1 MDERDTPATGVLPGG
16 RPADRSAD
24 RTVVVWVSAGAL
36 AWALTRALVVWLLLD
51 RHAWVAGD
59 LAYFDQS
66 LAAVPDLGL
75 ASTLVEYPL
84 PGVLVVVL
92 PGFLAALVGAPGA
105 YAETVLVLS
114 LLADAAFAVL
124 LALLGGRRRRTA
136 ATVWILAV
144 PLLGAT
150 TYARFDLVPG
160 VLVGVALL
168 VWPRRPRLAA
178 AAGAVATGLKL
189 WPALVLPALAAP
201 AATRRVV
208 TVVVA
213 VVGGLLATASLVVAG
228 WDRLVSPLTW
238 QAERGLQI
246 ESVAASPAMVA
257 WAMAPDRYAVGFTE
271 HNAYEVAGPGV
282 GELLAVAETVSLLL
296 VAGLLGLWLLAFRR
310 GRDLGPDAVVWL
322 ALAAVAAFVVTSKV
336 LSPQY
341 LLWLLPLASAAVAVS
356 GERSVRLWTVLLLV
370 ATASTQLV
378 FPELYGNLTAD
389 GAHKAW
395 TVLVLV
401 VRNALLVWLTA
412 WAVACAVGAV
422 SGAGRSSATHP
433 DRRGATRAPSGGG
446 PTTRA

>member
-1 MDERDTPATGVLPGG
+1 MDERDTHATVALPRGRLTGRTAAWVVAGVL
-16 RPADRSAD
+16 AWVVTRS
-24 RTVVVWVSAGAL
+24 
-36 AWALTRALVVWLLLD
+36 LVVWLLHD

-59 LAYFDQS
+59 LAYFENS
-66 LAAVPDLGL
+66 IALVPELGL

-84 PGVLVVVL
+84 PGVLVVAV
-92 PGFLAALVGAPGA
+92 PGLLAAWVGAPDA

-124 LALLGGRRRRTA
+124 LAVLGGGRRRA
-136 ATVWILAV
+136 AVAVWVLAV

-150 TYARFDLVPG
+150 AYARFDLVPG
-160 VLVGVALL
+160 VLAGAALL
-168 VWPRRPRLAA
+168 MWPRRPGLAA

-201 AATRRVV
+201 AVTRRVV

-213 VVGGLLATASLVVAG
+213 VVGGLLATMSLVAAG

-257 WAMAPDRYAVGFTE
+257 WALAPDRYALGFAE

-282 GELLAVAETVSLLL
+282 GELLAFSETVSLLL
-296 VAGLLGLWLLAFRR
+296 LAGLVWMWFLAFRR

-341 LLWLLPLASAAVAVS
+341 LLWLLPLAAAAVAVS
-356 GERSVRLWTVLLLV
+356 GERSVRLWTALLLV

-378 FPELYGNLTAD
+378 FPELYGNLTVD
-389 GAHKAW
+389 GAHRGW

-412 WAVACAVGAV
+412 WAAVRAVGAV
-422 SGAGRSSATHP
+422 SGAGRSSANHP
-433 DRRGATRAPSGGG
+433 DRRGRTRAPSGGG
-446 PTTRA
+446 PPTPA